1 MVQEEKPWYYSKT
14 IWANL
19 LIFLA
24 LILQGQFGFT
34 LGAAEQIAILT
45 VVNIILRA
53 VTKNAINWFG
63 N

>member
-1 MVQEEKPWYYSKT
+1 MTTETEKPWFYSKT

-19 LIFLA
+19 LVFIA
-24 LILQGQFGFT
+24 LILQSMFGFL
-34 LGAAEQIAILT
+34 LGASEQIAILT

-53 VTKNAINWFG
+53 VTKDAINWF

>member
-1 MVQEEKPWYYSKT
+1 MTEQEKPWYYSKT

-19 LIFLA
+19 LVFMA
-24 LILQGQFGFT
+24 LILQGQFGFV

-53 VTKNAINWFG
+53 VTKDAINWF